1 MALVSGRFIP
11 ADLLTN
17 NHYAFG
23 QLKVTHSGLMGMF
36 SDVTNS
42 YIQVDDASLAHV
54 HKPEKVLN
62 YAPTMWMVKAQ
73 VVLVCLA
80 KREYVGTQGI
90 MRGGYTRLFPYPVQ
104 ITTSIYDITGT
115 LEWSGRFE
123 FSALMSEGTNAFFM
137 LYNMAVTSTLFPA
150 LHMEAPAALMNRS
163 FLETLVVVK
172 RSAPEGI

>member
-1 MALVSGRFIP
+1 MALPTGRFIP
-11 ADLLTN
+11 ADLLTSH
-17 NHYAFG
+17 HYIFG

-42 YIQVDDASLAHV
+42 YIEVDDASLAHV
-54 HKPEKVLN
+54 YKPANVLN
-62 YAPTMWMVKAQ
+62 YTPVVWMVKAQ
-73 VVLVCLA
+73 VVMVCLS
-80 KREYVGTQGI
+80 KREYVGLQGI
-90 MRGGYTRLFPYPVQ
+90 MRGGYSRLFPYPVQ
-104 ITTSIYDITGT
+104 ITTSTFDITGT

-137 LYNMAVTSTLFPA
+137 LYNVAVTSTLFPA

-172 RSAPEGI
+172 RSAQES